1 MNILPVGRIT
11 ALNGQP
17 LRSLSEWAVRPP
29 SLPPPLPCTWLM
41 DILEAYSTS
50 CGQVWPWW
58 QTEPERVLWKHCP
71 YCGKRIK
78 FAEAE

>member
-1 MNILPVGRIT
+1 MNIIPVGRIA
-11 ALNGQP
+11 ALNNVP
-17 LRSLSEWAVRPP
+17 LRSLADWAGPGQY
-29 SLPPPLPCTWLM
+29 CTWLM
-41 DILEAYSTS
+41 DILEAYWTT

-58 QTEPERVLWKHCP
+58 QTKPDRALWKHCP